1 MNQQLVVLDTNILV
15 SALLSPYGPPA
26 RVLDLVLAGEVR
38 PAFDDRLLSEYRD
51 VLLRPKFRFDAQDV
65 EALLDFLQIEGEPVV
80 ALPMFVTL
88 PDADDLPF
96 LEVAVQVDA
105 ILVTGNKAH
114 YDVTGGEITAVVM
127 TPREFLDFWGDAQGR
142 QVTTRD

>member
-38 PAFDDRLLSEYRD
+38 PAFDDRLLSEYRE
-51 VLLRPKFRFDAQDV
+51 VLLRPKFSFDAEDV

-96 LEVAVQVDA
+96 LEVAVQAEA

-114 YDVTGGEITAVVM
+114 YDGTGGEISAVVM
-127 TPREFLDFWGDAQGR
+127 PREFLDFWGDAHGR
-142 QVTTRD
+142 